1 VTTPRK
7 YKLREDLVVRRRV
20 FGGEVKYVVKD
31 PIRLDYFTI
40 DEFCYS
46 LLSFCDGERDFDE
59 LMEIAERLFPDS
71 GMDAPTLLNFF
82 DIYRKFKFFED
93 TWEKNILLIE
103 RQRTNRSRALKKA
116 FANPLEIT
124 LPAWD
129 PDRLFN
135 RIVNPLG
142 FMFTGKA
149 LIVYTAIILAAIWIT
164 MTNAREF
171 ALSFG
176 ELFIIKG
183 QAFLGIVV
191 LWVILFFTVVLH
203 EVGHGLTCKKY
214 GGEVHRMGFL
224 FLYFNPCLYCD
235 VTEAY
240 FFEDKRKK
248 HAVTLAGGIVD
259 LLTAAIATFIWY
271 LTSPELFINEV
282 AHRVAI
288 FNGVSGIIIN
298 FNPLMKYDGYYL
310 LSDHLEIPNLRGDS
324 FRFIGNRIR
333 SALGLPFEDELLT
346 TRERRTFSIYG
357 VLAILYSIFVLCFV
371 VMFVGSWLVAEFR
384 GVGYLITA
392 GLVFLMTKK
401 YIRGL
406 GGFFRF
412 FALDKAGHFRRYRWI
427 YAGGV
432 AAVLVFFFLAP
443 VPRHVRGGFSFL
455 PGQEVVLRARE
466 PGVVSG
472 VLAEEGEI
480 VLAGASPI
488 TLRAERIELARGR
501 AVAIAAAAKA
511 GRAAAQVVGDRPE
524 AALQYSKHGAGLAA
538 ERYHASRSAKMTPV
552 APWDGVVL
560 TPYMKEK
567 LGIAVL
573 PGDTLCVLGDLT
585 TLRAEVLLDE
595 ADMGIIDAE
604 GAVELRTKTHPGR
617 LIVGHVECV
626 SFVPSGGTVRRLYR
640 VLVRVENPG
649 GELRPDLSGTA
660 RFSAGVVSP
669 FEHLF
674 GRVARIFR
682 IEFWI

>member
-31 PIRLDYFTI
+31 PIRLEYFTI

-46 LLSFCDGERDFDE
+46 LLSFCDGERDFGE
-59 LMEIAERLFPDS
+59 LVEIAERLFPGS
-71 GMDAPTLLNFF
+71 GLDAPALLNFYET
-82 DIYRKFKFFED
+82 YRKFKFFED
-93 TWEKNILLIE
+93 TWERNILLIE

-129 PDRLFN
+129 PDRFFN

-142 FMFTGKA
+142 FMFTWKA
-149 LIVYTAIILAAIWIT
+149 LVVYTAIILLAIWIT
-164 MTNAREF
+164 LTNASEF

-176 ELFIIKG
+176 ELFVIKG

-191 LWVILFFTVVLH
+191 LWIVLFLTVVLH
-203 EVGHGLTCKKY
+203 EVGHGLTTKKF

-240 FFEDKRKK
+240 FFEDKRQK

-259 LLTAAIATFIWY
+259 LLTAAIATFVWY

-288 FNGVSGIIIN
+288 FNGVSGIIVN

-324 FRFIGNRIR
+324 FRFVGNRIR
-333 SALGLPFEDELLT
+333 SALGLPFEEELHT
-346 TRERRTFSIYG
+346 SRERRIFSIYG
-357 VLAILYSIFVLCFV
+357 VLAILYSIFVLFFV

-392 GLVFLMTKK
+392 GLVLLMTKK
-401 YIRGL
+401 YIIGL
-406 GGFFRF
+406 GGFVRF
-412 FALDKAGHFRRYRWI
+412 FALDKAGHFKRHRWK
-427 YAGGV
+427 YAGAA
-432 AAVLVFFFLAP
+432 AAVLILFFLAP
-443 VPRHVRGGFSFL
+443 VPRHVRGGFSL
-455 PGQEVVLRARE
+455 APGREVVLRARE
-466 PGVVSG
+466 SGVVSG
-472 VLAEEGEI
+472 VHAEEGEL
-480 VLAGASPI
+480 VLAGESPVS
-488 TLRAERIELARGR
+488 LLAEKIELEHGH
-501 AVAIAAAAKA
+501 AVAVAAAAGA
-511 GRAAAQVVGDRPE
+511 GRAAAQVARDRSE
-524 AALQYSKHGAGLAA
+524 AALQHSIQGAGAA
-538 ERYHASRSAKMTPV
+538 MERYHASREMQMTPV

-560 TPYMKEK
+560 TPYMNEK
-567 LGIAVL
+567 LGIAVT
-573 PGDTLCVLGDLT
+573 PGDTLCVLGDLSS
-585 TLRAEVLLDE
+585 LRAEVLLDE
-595 ADMGIIDAE
+595 ADMGMVDTDKP
-604 GAVELRTKTHPGR
+604 VELRTASNSGR
-617 LIVGHVECV
+617 LIVGHVERV
-626 SFVPSGGTVRRLYR
+626 ALVPSGGTVRQFYR
-640 VLVRVENPG
+640 VLVRVDNAG
-649 GELRPDLSGTA
+649 GELRPDLTGTA
-660 RFSAGVVSP
+660 RFRADNASP
-669 FEHLF
+669 FMHLV

>member
-1 VTTPRK
+1 
-7 YKLREDLVVRRRV
+7 V

-31 PIRLDYFTI
+31 PIRLEYFTI

-46 LLSFCDGERDFDE
+46 LLSLCDGERDFGE
-59 LMEIAERLFPDS
+59 VLEMAERLYPGS
-71 GMDAPTLLNFF
+71 GMDAPMLLNFYET
-82 DIYRKFKFFED
+82 YRKFKFFED

-129 PDRLFN
+129 PDRFFDK
-135 RIVNPLG
+135 IVNPLG
-142 FMFTGKA
+142 FMFTWKA

-164 MTNAREF
+164 MTNASDF

-176 ELFIIKG
+176 ELFVIKG

-191 LWVILFFTVVLH
+191 LWIVLFLTVVLH
-203 EVGHGLTCKKY
+203 EVGHGLTTKKF

-240 FFEDKRKK
+240 FFEDKKQK

-259 LLTAAIATFIWY
+259 LLTAAIATFVWY
-271 LTSPELFINEV
+271 LTSPDLFINEV

-288 FNGVSGIIIN
+288 FNGVSGIIVN

-333 SALGLPFEDELLT
+333 AAFGLPHEEELHT
-346 TRERRTFSIYG
+346 TRERRIFSIYG
-357 VLAILYSIFVLCFV
+357 VLAICYSIFVLLFV

-384 GVGYLITA
+384 GIGYLITA
-392 GLVFLMTKK
+392 GLVLLMTKK
-401 YIRGL
+401 YILGL
-406 GGFFRF
+406 GGFLRF
-412 FALDKAGHFRRYRWI
+412 FALDKAGHFKRHGWV
-427 YAGGV
+427 YAGVGI
-432 AAVLVFFFLAP
+432 AALALLFLVP
-443 VPRHVRGGFSFL
+443 VPRHVRGTFSL
-455 PGQEVVLRARE
+455 APGREVVLRARE

-472 VLAEEGEI
+472 VHAAEGDL
-480 VLAGASPI
+480 VRAGASPV
-488 TLRAERIELARGR
+488 TLVAERMELECDHA
-501 AVAIAAAAKA
+501 ATVAAAAGA
-511 GRAAAQVVGDRPE
+511 GRAAAQVVGDRSE
-524 AALQYSKHGAGLAA
+524 AALQHAKHGAGLAM
-538 ERYHASRSAKMTPV
+538 ERYYESRGAGMSPA

-560 TPYMKEK
+560 TPYMHEK
-567 LGIAVL
+567 LGSAVS
-573 PGDTLCVLGDLT
+573 PGDTLCVLGDMSA
-585 TLRAEVLLDE
+585 LRAEVLLDE
-595 ADMGIIDAE
+595 ADMGIVDTGE
-604 GAVELRTKTHPGR
+604 PVELRTVSHSGR
-617 LIVGHVECV
+617 LIVGHVERV
-626 SFVPSGGTVRRLYR
+626 SLMPSGGKVRQFYR
-640 VLVRVENPG
+640 VLVRVDNSG
-649 GELRPDLSGTA
+649 GELRPDLTGTA
-660 RFSAGVVSP
+660 RFSAGSVSP
-669 FEHLF
+669 FVHLV